1 MDVTKNVIKQNFHNL
16 LTKLMKSL
24 GQVYPE
30 STELLG
36 ASMFLSQLSDE
47 EEKSNI
53 MQQYYEAVKDN
64 MDELHD
70 RDIGVLREV
79 VGKTPILRRLG
90 LVEIV
95 NDPEFEQSYEVFFKY
110 LDNLTSMC
118 RMQFEVSARMM
129 QAIESVGQD
138 VAQRMKNGYTPTS
151 AADVEGL
158 GKAVV
163 DKLGENGDSKFV
175 MEETNKLL
183 DILTSNH
190 EFEDLI
196 MKHVQGA
203 ASQ

>member
-1 MDVTKNVIKQNFHNL
+1 MEETRNVIQQNFHNL

-24 GQVYPE
+24 GTVYPE

-36 ASMFLSQLSDE
+36 ACIFLGGLTDE
-47 EEKSNI
+47 DEKANI
-53 MQQYYEAVKDN
+53 MRQYYEAVKPH

-70 RDIGVLREV
+70 RDVEVLRTV
-79 VGKTPILRRLG
+79 VASTPILNKLG

-95 NDPEFEQSYEVFFKY
+95 NDPEFEQSHEVFFKY

-129 QAIESVGQD
+129 QAIESVGKD
-138 VAQRMKNGYTPTS
+138 VAQKMKSGYTPSS

-163 DKLGENGDSKFV
+163 DKLGESGDSKFV

-196 MKHVQGA
+196 MKHVQA
-203 ASQ
+203 AQ